1 MSFVET
7 LWYVARIAV
16 RPSHATEE
24 LVNDPHRLRH
34 GITGWLIISFI
45 YGLVAFIGGLNGLG
59 AVVEPWLPIP
69 SRRYYLWMGPLTPL
83 IYIVTF
89 LILAGIIQ
97 LLSKLVNGRGSFED
111 TFVVVSLTFFFPVF
125 LTMWVFETPV
135 FVFFP
140 EWRRTELGGLGYIP
154 EWLDT
159 GRQIVGVLW
168 IFAILVTAVS
178 RVQRIALWKSAIIII
193 LAAIPAWAVM
203 LTYLR

>member
-1 MSFVET
+1 MSIIET
-7 LWYVARIAV
+7 LRYVARIAV
-16 RPSHATEE
+16 RPSHTTED
-24 LVNDPHRLRH
+24 LINDPHRLRH
-34 GITGWLIISFI
+34 GITSWLIISFI

-59 AVVEPWLPIP
+59 AVVEPWLPI
-69 SRRYYLWMGPLTPL
+69 SSGRYYLWMGPLTPL
-83 IYIVTF
+83 IYIVNF

-111 TFVVVSLTFFFPVF
+111 TFTVVSLTFFFPVF

-135 FVFFP
+135 LVFFP
-140 EWRRTELGGLGYIP
+140 GWRRTALGGLGYIP

-168 IFAILVTAVS
+168 IFASLVTAVS
-178 RVQRIALWKSAIIII
+178 RVQGIALWKSAIIIV
-193 LAAIPAWAVM
+193 LAAIPAWAIM